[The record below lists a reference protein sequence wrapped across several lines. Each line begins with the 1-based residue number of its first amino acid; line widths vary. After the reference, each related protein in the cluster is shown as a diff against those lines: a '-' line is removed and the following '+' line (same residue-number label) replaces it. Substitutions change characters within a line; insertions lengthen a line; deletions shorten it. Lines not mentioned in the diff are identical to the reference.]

1 VAHAAVVGYAEM
13 RAALSLSLLLAVC
26 SAAACSTGRDLPW
39 PSGPPAAD
47 TTPPV
52 LRLSSVA
59 GDSQTGMAGSRLPVA
74 LEVAILDTAGRGV
87 AGVEVLFAVVG
98 TNAVLAPLSGT
109 VRTSSDGRAG
119 VVVTLGS
126 QAATVRVVAASPA
139 AFGTA
144 TFTLVATPQPPPT
157 LAAVSGDSQVVA
169 LPGAALDP
177 FTVVVRDVFG
187 RPAVGQQ
194 VAFLVTG
201 GGASFAGQSALTVTT
216 DSRGVASAALT
227 TPAPAEG
234 DTVRVEA
241 SIPGT
246 PGSPIP
252 FVAAGLG
259 FRDRRWEIGALYACA
274 VATNGAAYCWGF
286 GESGRLGTGNS
297 SSSAAPV
304 EVVGGTG
311 FFAIYA
317 GAATCGLA
325 STGVA
330 TCWGSPTTGGA
341 GAGAGARAYRSVNVG
356 STGACGVV
364 SGSGR
369 VSCWGAY
376 AGPIPST
383 VRLVSVSVGYHSAC
397 GLTADGRAFCWG
409 DNSYGQ
415 LGWGGA
421 STPDSLVPVGG
432 GLSFRALSVG
442 YLHACGLT
450 GSGVAYCWGR
460 NSEGQLGN
468 GGTSSQSQPTA
479 VAGGLAFTDISL
491 GYYHTCALTA
501 AGAAYCWGKAKSGQL
516 GNGATSPSPVTT
528 PAPVVG
534 GHALAAVSA
543 GAEHACGIDTAGQ
556 AWCWGANSYGQLG
569 TGSFSSTPSAVPTAV
584 TGGLLFR
591 P

>member
-1 VAHAAVVGYAEM
+1 M
-13 RAALSLSLLLAVC
+13 RAVSSLPLLLAAC
-26 SAAACSTGRDLPW
+26 SAAACSTGRDLLL
-39 PSGPPAAD
+39 PSGPPPAD
-47 TTPPV
+47 TTTPV
-52 LRLSSVA
+52 FRLSRVS
-59 GDSQTGMAGSRLPVA
+59 GDSQTAMAGSRLPAPLVVA
-74 LEVAILDTAGRGV
+74 VLDTAGRGV
-87 AGVEVLFAVVG
+87 EGVEVRFA
-98 TNAVLAPLSGT
+98 AVDAGALLAPVSGT
-109 VRTSSDGRAG
+109 VRSGGDGRAA
-119 VVVTLGS
+119 VAVTLGS

-194 VAFLVTG
+194 VAFLVTSG
-201 GGASFAGQSALTVTT
+201 NASFAGQSTLTVTA
-216 DSRGVASAALT
+216 DRFGVASAALS
-227 TPAPAEG
+227 TPVPAEG

-241 SIPGT
+241 SIPGAL
-246 PGSPIP
+246 SPALR
-252 FVAAGLG
+252 FLATGLP

-297 SSSAAPV
+297 SSSAAPA

-311 FFAIYA
+311 FFAVYA
-317 GAATCGLA
+317 GAATCALA

-330 TCWGSPTTGGA
+330 TCWGSPAAGGA
-341 GAGAGARAYRSVNVG
+341 GQGGRAYRSVNVG
-356 STGACGVV
+356 STGACGV
-364 SGSGR
+364 SGTGS
-369 VSCWGAY
+369 VHCWGGQA
-376 AGPIPST
+376 APTRAS

-397 GLTADGRAFCWG
+397 GLTADGRAYCWG

-421 STPDSLVPVGG
+421 STSDSLVPVGG

-460 NSEGQLGN
+460 NSDGQLGN

-501 AGAAYCWGKAKSGQL
+501 AGAAYCWGKANSGQL